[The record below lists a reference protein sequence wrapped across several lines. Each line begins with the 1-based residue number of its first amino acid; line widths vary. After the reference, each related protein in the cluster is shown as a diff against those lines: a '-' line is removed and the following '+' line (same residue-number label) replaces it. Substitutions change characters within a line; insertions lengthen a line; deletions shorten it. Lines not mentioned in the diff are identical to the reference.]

1 MRFKE
6 LEDALEQLV
15 LQIKSA
21 NLSNTSSVRTEE
33 FMDLINSSPYLITIH
48 DVEFYRPIGINDAM
62 RLFYGFQKNWLTGMD
77 YLYYLQTI
85 HTSTYHSLLNSLT
98 FFRKDKPSYLNLDY
112 KLLHHSKEFRLVI
125 GTSKTIIRTENGKPK
140 YAITVAKESSEKGST
155 SKLDLINQLTSRE
168 KEIAQLLI
176 DGVSKKEIA
185 GRLFI
190 STSTVQTH
198 SKTIYKKLK
207 INKISELISLGDTF
221 SFQLMNNNQEESDL
235 HKFDPFDFR

>member
-1 MRFKE
+1 MRFQE
-6 LEDALEQLV
+6 LENALEQPF
-15 LQIKSA
+15 LQIKAA
-21 NLSNTSSVRTEE
+21 NLSNTSSVRTQE
-33 FMDLINSSPYLITIH
+33 FMELINSSPYLITIH

-140 YAITVAKESSEKGST
+140 YAITVAKESTVKGDT
-155 SKLDLINQLTSRE
+155 SKLDLINQLTIRE
-168 KEIAQLLI
+168 KEIAKLLI

-185 GRLFI
+185 DLLFI

-198 SKTIYKKLK
+198 CKTIYKKLK

-221 SFQLMNNNQEESDL
+221 SFQLMNYDGDESDL
-235 HKFDPFDFR
+235 LNFDPFDPR